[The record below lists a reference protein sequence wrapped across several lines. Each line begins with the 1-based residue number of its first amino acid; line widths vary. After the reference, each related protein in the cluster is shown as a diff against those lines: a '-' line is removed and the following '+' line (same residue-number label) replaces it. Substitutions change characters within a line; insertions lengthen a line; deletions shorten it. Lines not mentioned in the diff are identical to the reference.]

1 MLRIS
6 ARALINFWSSKVGA
20 YSRVAVIRSITVS
33 GVSTYF
39 MTPTVA
45 KDCKSTEKSDFDDMN
60 K

>member
-1 MLRIS
+1 M
-6 ARALINFWSSKVGA
+6 GA